1 MVSEEERQEVVV
13 VDIDMPFWSMVRFM
27 IKWAI
32 ASIPAIIVLI
42 VLFSLVMALISGL
55 LGGMGMEHS
64 FMIWQSGRGT
74 HP

>member
-1 MVSEEERQEVVV
+1 VSEEVRQEVVV

-55 LGGMGMEHS
+55 LGGMGMEHG
-64 FMIWQSGRGT
+64 FLIWQSGRET
-74 HP
+74 LP